1 MADIVNTKARKYQYQ
16 EIGYDNGPMLYD
28 DSYGDHDETI
38 ISSRF
43 HGDDGAVPQAIEDD
57 LDQLRSTAKTVFA
70 KRKPIIDWN
79 TTNKSF
85 IELHNDLRRLGVKN
99 NRFFLKLYDKDL
111 VGVNPYSP
119 SLPLEM
125 QIKIYLEC
133 VVNPWYYLRE
143 VARVPAQGS
152 PIEPGGGD
160 RYQID
165 RTNLA
170 TWYLFLN
177 HIDTYASKPRQCGK
191 TQDAIH
197 KINYAYHFG
206 STSSSAL
213 FFNKD
218 LALSKENLARLKDQ
232 RDLYPTYLQMRVAF
246 DEEGNAIKGIDNIT
260 TMKNPVTGNTV
271 KVMPCATSK
280 ESAQRLGRGYTAPLM
295 IYDEFDFQNFNID
308 IVMASVFAYS
318 TASKNAISNNSCS
331 ARLFLS
337 TPGDL
342 STRDGKAA
350 TDFIRGT
357 KQQRGMFI
365 WNDRMYDIPMV
376 ELKKQIQSTNYN
388 GIVFVEHNWMQLKKS
403 MEWYE
408 RQCNLC
414 AYNQEVILRE
424 VNLQRLAGSSMSPFT
439 REQQLYL
446 SSHIHPVKEE
456 VDIRTKDTISTIKL
470 YEKFDRRVPYIIG
483 IDPSEGL
490 SEDNNAMIIINPFS
504 YKVAAEYKCPYISPK
519 DFSKAVTD
527 FMDRYCPHALLV
539 VEANRGRE
547 LLQRLSDSHYA
558 SRIWHDADRMNQ
570 LMSTKTDKYGGMPQS
585 VLARKVQGFVT
596 GQKSR
601 NLLFSCLE
609 GMVMENIDCIFSE
622 NLVNELLTL
631 IRKPTTGKI
640 EAAPGEHDDCVMAYL
655 IALYVYLNASNLEEF
670 GISRR
675 MRAPGT
681 EVQKEVET
689 EVDYRRRVR
698 ESIDMLPEMYRGIFQ
713 DFIDERNPI
722 MDARKYARDIRRA
735 EHEDPMIQQA
745 RLRRQMAEVD
755 ENTISL
761 DQAMHRRQGEQKL
774 GMQYYKMGQQ
784 NPIYNRGSDDD
795 IIIGGMSPDVPDV
808 FSQDERD
815 AYERG
820 VFEMNFGRRDPYDYG
835 GDYDERDAFDPEDY
849 VD

>member
-1 MADIVNTKARKYQYQ
+1 
-16 EIGYDNGPMLYD
+16 ML
-28 DSYGDHDETI
+28 
-38 ISSRF
+38 
-43 HGDDGAVPQAIEDD
+43 
-57 LDQLRSTAKTVFA
+57 
-70 KRKPIIDWN
+70 
-79 TTNKSF
+79 
-85 IELHNDLRRLGVKN
+85 
-99 NRFFLKLYDKDL
+99 
-111 VGVNPYSP
+111 
-119 SLPLEM
+119 
-125 QIKIYLEC
+125 
-133 VVNPWYYLRE
+133 
-143 VARVPAQGS
+143 
-152 PIEPGGGD
+152 
-160 RYQID
+160 
-165 RTNLA
+165 
-170 TWYLFLN
+170 
-177 HIDTYASKPRQCGK
+177 
-191 TQDAIH
+191 
-197 KINYAYHFG
+197 
-206 STSSSAL
+206 
-213 FFNKD
+213 
-218 LALSKENLARLKDQ
+218 
-232 RDLYPTYLQMRVAF
+232 
-246 DEEGNAIKGIDNIT
+246 IDN
-260 TMKNPVTGNTV
+260 
-271 KVMPCATSK
+271 
-280 ESAQRLGRGYTAPLM
+280 L
-295 IYDEFDFQNFNID
+295 
-308 IVMASVFAYS
+308 
-318 TASKNAISNNSCS
+318 
-331 ARLFLS
+331 
-337 TPGDL
+337 GDL

-558 SRIWHDADRMNQ
+558 SRIWYDADRMNQ

-596 GQKSR
+596 GTKSR

-631 IRKPTTGKI
+631 IRKPNTGKI

-681 EVQKEVET
+681 EVAKEVET
-689 EVDYRRRVR
+689 ETDYRRRIR
-698 ESIDMLPEMYRGIFQ
+698 ANIDMLPEQYRGIFQ
-713 DFIDERNPI
+713 DFIEERNPI

-735 EHEDPMIQQA
+735 EQEDPMMQHA
-745 RLRRQMAEVD
+745 RMRRQMAEVD

-761 DQAMHRRQGEQKL
+761 DQAMNRPKGDQKL
-774 GMQYYKMGQQ
+774 GMNYYRMGQQ
-784 NPIYNRGSDDD
+784 NNPIYNHGSDDD
-795 IIIGGMSPDVPDV
+795 IVIGGMSSDVPDV

-815 AYERG
+815 SYERG
-820 VFEMNFGRRDPYDYG
+820 IFEMNFGHRDPFDYG
-835 GDYDERDAFDPEDY
+835 SDYDERDTFDPDDY
-849 VD
+849 ID